1 MRQSPPPPRGT
12 PETSPPVALSV
23 IVPSRDTKDLTLAC
37 LASLEGPRDL
47 PPEIEILVIDDGSR
61 DGTAAAIAED
71 PGLAAV
77 RVIRSEEG
85 TGFTRAANRGL
96 LAARGELLLLLNSDT
111 EVEPGGLAALRAAF
125 AADPKLGAAGAAL
138 FYPDGRPQW
147 SGGKAPGDLW
157 LFGLASGLPALLG
170 RLDRYRRAHP
180 LRQGGE
186 VDWVT
191 GAALCVRRAALE
203 PIAPLG
209 SPGPLDERFRFYA
222 QDLDL
227 CLTLRTAGWRIAILP
242 DFRVRHH
249 HGATIGRDS
258 GASSD
263 QKHPELLWTDLLR
276 CAAKHRG
283 RKGGAAARRALRA
296 GAALRAFGRALRRP
310 FVRPENRTAWRADDE
325 AFRRARRALAAF
337 PIPAEQIP

>member
-1 MRQSPPPPRGT
+1 MSGPPI
-12 PETSPPVALSV
+12 ALSV

-37 LASLEGPRDL
+37 LASLEGALGRD
-47 PPEIEILVIDDGSR
+47 EIEILVVDDGSR
-61 DGTAAAIAED
+61 DGTAEAIAER
-71 PGLAAV
+71 PFAAGV
-77 RVIRSEEG
+77 RLLRSPEG

-111 EVEPGGLAALRAAF
+111 EVEAGGLAALCAAF
-125 AADPKLGAAGAAL
+125 AADPKLGVAGAVL
-138 FYPDGRPQW
+138 SYPDGRPQW
-147 SGGKAPGDLW
+147 SGGGAPSDLW

-170 RLDRYRRAHP
+170 RLPRYRRARP
-180 LRQGGE
+180 LRQGGV

-191 GAALCVRRAALE
+191 GAALCIRRTALE
-203 PIAPLG
+203 PIEP
-209 SPGPLDERFRFYA
+209 PGPLDERFRFYA

-227 CLTLRTAGWRIAILP
+227 CLGLRAAGWKVAILP

-283 RKGGAAARRALRA
+283 RRGGAAARRALRA

-310 FVRPENRTAWRADDE
+310 FVPPENRAAFRADDE
-325 AFRRARRALAAF
+325 AFRRARRALAAS
-337 PIPAEQIP
+337 PILAEQIP

>member
-1 MRQSPPPPRGT
+1 MRENPPPPPRGT
-12 PETSPPVALSV
+12 SVAPPPVALS
-23 IVPSRDTKDLTLAC
+23 IIIPSRDTKDLTLAC
-37 LASLEGPRDL
+37 LASLEGPPD
-47 PPEIEILVIDDGSR
+47 PEIEILVIDDGSR
-61 DGTAAAIAED
+61 DGTAEAIAAE
-71 PGLAAV
+71 PAFAQV
-77 RVIRSEEG
+77 RLLRSLEG

-96 LAARGELLLLLNSDT
+96 LAARGQLVLLLNSDT

-125 AADPKLGAAGAAL
+125 AADPTLGAAGAAL

-147 SGGKAPGDLW
+147 SGGEAPSILW

-170 RLDRYRRAHP
+170 RLAPYRRARP
-180 LRQGGE
+180 LRQGGV

-203 PIAPLG
+203 TIAPLG

-227 CLTLRTAGWRIAILP
+227 CLTLQAAGWKIAILP
-242 DFRVRHH
+242 EVRVRHH
-249 HGATIGRDS
+249 HGATIGSAS

-263 QKHPELLWTDLLR
+263 QKHPELLWTDLLL

-283 RKGGAAARRALRA
+283 PAGGSAARRALRA
-296 GAALRAFGRALRRP
+296 GAALRGIGRTLRRP
-310 FVRPENRTAWRADDE
+310 FVRRQDRAAWQADDE

-337 PIPAEQIP
+337 PISEVQIP